1 MKRADNMIAETFERA
16 HGSDRYRSAFY
27 EGGHKFDR
35 QMQADAFNWF
45 DRFLKP
51 SNQHLD

>member
-1 MKRADNMIAETFERA
+1 MQRADAILADTFQRA
-16 HGSDRYRSAFY
+16 NAAPNYKAIYY

-45 DRFLKP
+45 DKFLKP
-51 SNQHLD
+51 PPPQP